1 MIELVDPN
9 DSRAVRNKNNVLR
22 FYDLVINQKKSEES
36 IAAFM
41 TPDYIQH
48 NPLIADGA
56 EALGKFFG
64 QITKE
69 RANAR
74 VVVDKIIAVGDY
86 VFAHVNF
93 LNLFNDDS
101 EDTGIAGVDI
111 YKMDS
116 DGRAL
121 EHWDTLQP
129 VGDPKN
135 SAPWLAPNVPRAN
148 PHGMF

>member
-22 FYDLVINQKKSEES
+22 FYELVINQKKSEES

-41 TPDYIQH
+41 TPGYIQH

-93 LNLFNDDS
+93 LNLFNDDL

-111 YKMDS
+111 YKMDA

-129 VGDPKN
+129 IGDPKN
-135 SAPWLAPNVPRAN
+135 SAPWLAPNLPRAN
-148 PHGMF
+148 PNGMF